1 MITLGVSL
9 PFSDRA
15 EAGRLLAE
23 ELLRHDIPADSVVLA
38 LPLGGVPVG
47 FEVAKALELPLDVIV
62 VRKLGV
68 PWHQELAMGAIA
80 GAVQVLDTSLIRQ
93 LGISKEEVD
102 EEVVR
107 EQAELRRRE
116 TLYRS
121 GMAAETAANRT
132 AILVDDGLAT
142 GSTMLAALRHVHT
155 LKPAKVIVAVP
166 VGSAE
171 ACALMKREADSVI
184 CVATPSPF
192 VAVGKWYREFEQLT
206 DAEVQSFLAKRYRR
220 GARGGTAEV
229 AEPRSDFR

>member
-1 MITLGVSL
+1 MNTLGVRL

-23 ELLRHDIPADSVVLA
+23 ELSRHDIPAESVILA
-38 LPLGGVPVG
+38 LPRGGVPVG
-47 FEVAKALELPLDVIV
+47 FEVAKELELPLDVIV

-80 GAVQVLDTSLIRQ
+80 GGVQVLDHNLIRQ

-102 EEVVR
+102 EEVLR

-121 GMAAETAANRT
+121 GMSAATATNRT
-132 AILVDDGLAT
+132 VILVDDGLAT

-155 LKPAKVIVAVP
+155 LRPAKVIVAVP

-171 ACALMKREADSVI
+171 ACALMRREADRVV
-184 CVATPSPF
+184 CLATPSPF
-192 VAVGKWYREFEQLT
+192 VAVGKWYQEFEQLT
-206 DAEVQSFLAKRYRR
+206 DAEVQSFLATSYRR
-220 GARGGTAEV
+220 GATAGA
-229 AEPRSDFR
+229 AEPRSDLR

>member
-1 MITLGVSL
+1 MITLGVKL
-9 PFSDRA
+9 PFLDRA
-15 EAGRLLAE
+15 EAGRLLAK
-23 ELLRHDIPADSVVLA
+23 ELSRHNIPAESVVLA
-38 LPLGGVPVG
+38 LPRGGLPVG
-47 FEVAKALELPLDVIV
+47 FEVAKELELPLDVIV

-80 GAVQVLDTSLIRQ
+80 GSVQVLDTSMIRQ
-93 LGISKEEVD
+93 LGISREEVD

-121 GMAAETAANRT
+121 GRAATTATNLT

-171 ACALMKREADSVI
+171 ACALMRLEADRVV
-184 CVATPSPF
+184 CLATPSPF
-192 VAVGKWYREFEQLT
+192 VAVGKWYQEFEQLT
-206 DAEVQSFLAKRYRR
+206 DGEVQSILARTYRR
-220 GARGGTAEV
+220 GPGPGVAGGTE
-229 AEPRSDFR
+229 RLSDLR